1 MEPNIPDSALVTIQ
15 KNLYAL
21 KEFLDNNPQ
30 LFGSSPGDHL
40 GSRSNNDQEAWKV
53 EQTSAAQLQAL
64 LSRTIEAI
72 SFVLLLTDY
81 HLGEL
86 VAS

>member
-1 MEPNIPDSALVTIQ
+1 MTIQ

-30 LFGSSPGDHL
+30 LLGSAPGDHL
-40 GSRSNNDQEAWKV
+40 SSRSTNDQEAWKI
-53 EQTSAAQLQAL
+53 EQTSAAQLHSL

-72 SFVLLLTDY
+72 SFVLLLMDY
-81 HLGEL
+81 NLGEL
-86 VAS
+86 AAS